1 MAAPG
6 PAAATARDYHSR
18 RMPTGEPP
26 PRVAPNTWIVAGLY
40 LALTMAMTY
49 PLSMRPAST
58 IIWRNA
64 DTDLF
69 MWTLAWNTHAIVH
82 QPFHIF
88 DANVYFPYSHT
99 LAYSEN
105 LLGSTIFAAP
115 VLWAT
120 GNPVLALNVVALASV
135 FLCGLGGYLLGRR
148 LGLHW
153 LSAFV
158 CGLVFAFAPSR
169 FYRITQLH
177 LTTVQW
183 IPFAL
188 AWLHAYL
195 DGGRRRDVRIAIA
208 FLSLQ
213 ALTSGHGAVFLV
225 VAAGGLVLFRL
236 ALGEPLDPLRRL
248 RDVGLTG
255 VVLLAPTLLI
265 AIPYRAVQVEM
276 GLRRAQAEAPAMV
289 SFLAAPTHV
298 QAYLLSLFPDA
309 HVLERASA
317 LLFPGFLTLLLAGAA
332 FLPGAVQPP
341 ARRDHIFYGLLT
353 AAALLLATGILW
365 PYVYWLPGLNFT
377 RAPSRFMILAT
388 LTLAVLA
395 GMGLERL
402 RARVAPA
409 RRTALTIGA
418 IVLALVEFNGVPFEV
433 VPHEVVLPA
442 ADRWLAGQPK
452 PFVVA
457 EAPVQML
464 DRYQTAYMLHSRAHW
479 QRTVHGYSGIRPPL
493 HEQLFRQMQRFPD
506 VESIDALAVLG
517 VTYVVVHIDQYYEP
531 GEWPEV
537 EKRLADFTSR
547 LTLEYQ
553 DRAARVYSIHRA
565 P

>member
-1 MAAPG
+1 
-6 PAAATARDYHSR
+6 
-18 RMPTGEPP
+18 MPTGEPP
-26 PRVAPNTWIVAGLY
+26 PRAAPSTWIVAALY
-40 LALTMAMTY
+40 LALTIAMTY
-49 PLSMRPAST
+49 PLSVRPAST

-82 QPFHIF
+82 QPLHIF
-88 DANVYFPYSHT
+88 DANIYFPYSHT

-115 VLWAT
+115 VLWTT

-153 LSAFV
+153 LSAFM
-158 CGLVFAFAPSR
+158 CGVVFAFAPSR

-195 DGGRRRDVRIAIA
+195 DGGRRRDLRVAIA
-208 FLSLQ
+208 FFSLQ
-213 ALTSGHGAVFLV
+213 VLTSGHGAVFLI
-225 VAAGGLVLFRL
+225 VAAGGLVCFRM
-236 ALGEPLDPLRRL
+236 ASGDPVAPLRRL
-248 RDVGLTG
+248 RDVGLAG
-255 VVLLAPTLLI
+255 VLLLLPAVLI
-265 AIPYRAVQVEM
+265 AIPYRAVQIEM
-276 GLRRAQAEAPAMV
+276 RLRRALADAPSAV

-298 QAYLLSLFPDA
+298 QKYVLSFVPDA
-309 HVLERASA
+309 QVLERASA
-317 LLFPGFLTLLLAGAA
+317 LLFPGFLTVLLAGAA
-332 FLPGAVQPP
+332 FLPAIAP
-341 ARRDHIFYGLLT
+341 APSRRDRICYGLLAVLT
-353 AAALLLATGILW
+353 LLLATGLLW

-388 LTLAVLA
+388 LALAVLA

-402 RARVAPA
+402 RALIAPA
-409 RRTALTIGA
+409 RRTAVA
-418 IVLALVEFNGVPFEV
+418 IAVVALALIEFNGVPFEV
-433 VPHEVVLPA
+433 VPHQVVLPA
-442 ADRWLAGQPK
+442 ADRWLDGQPK

-479 QRTVHGYSGIRPPL
+479 QRTVHGYSGIRPAL

-506 VESIDALAVLG
+506 AESIDALAAVG
-517 VTYVVVHIDQYYEP
+517 VTYIVVHIDHYYEP
-531 GEWPEV
+531 GEWPAV
-537 EKRLADFTSR
+537 EKRLGQFSSR
-547 LTLEYQ
+547 LELVFQ
-553 DRAARVYSIHRA
+553 DRTARVYSIRQ
-565 P
+565 